1 MTSDDANPILY
12 TEVETPNGGG
22 YNSASPADVAKM
34 RNDKLLR
41 ERGVREFYQHV
52 FSTEVGRL
60 AMWDILASAHAFDT
74 VFTSGLGFPNE
85 QATWFE
91 AGKQSLG
98 HGLFLSWMKYD
109 PDGVMLM
116 LQENDTRLKSDEPVK
131 PKRRRARKSPLT
143 PL

>member
-1 MTSDDANPILY
+1 LSDDTNPIL
-12 TEVETPNGGG
+12 TEIETPGRT
-22 YNSASPADVAKM
+22 YNSASAADVAKM
-34 RNDKLLR
+34 RNDKTLR
-41 ERGVREFYQHV
+41 ERGVRDFYQSV

-60 AMWDILASAHAFDT
+60 AMWDILAAAHAFET
-74 VFTSGLGFPNE
+74 VFTAGLGFPNE

-116 LQENDTRLKSDEPVK
+116 LQENDARLKSDEPIK
-131 PKRRRARKSPLT
+131 PKRKRRVKSPLT
-143 PL
+143 QL